1 MISSNM
7 LDVLNDKKDNV
18 FGERL
23 KNLRSVLMKMTQK
36 EFSEFMGIPQPTL
49 SSYESGRNKPTI
61 DVVINIANKCNVS
74 VDWLCGN
81 DNVASIKSLADL
93 MNILFD
99 IYEAN
104 EFSFKTV
111 IHDRIDI
118 EKTGETDDALRNWIQ
133 MTFYHNE
140 SRLHP
145 EQIYCADI
153 CNMIKKAYELHSE
166 LANYDCSQEYYDAEK
181 RKFLDMYS
189 KFPITKANFSSISED
204 ERKKLRKE
212 KLRAELENEM
222 KNNA

>member
-1 MISSNM
+1 MNLMSILDETKSNKE
-7 LDVLNDKKDNV
+7 NI

-23 KNLRSVLMKMTQK
+23 KQLRSAIMKKTQK

-49 SSYESGRNKPTI
+49 SAYESGRNKPTV

-93 MNILFD
+93 MNVLFE

-104 EFSFKTV
+104 EFSCKTA
-111 IHDRIDI
+111 IHDRVDF
-118 EKTGETDDALRNWIQ
+118 EETGETDDALRNWIQ

-140 SRLHP
+140 GRLHP
-145 EQIYCADI
+145 EQIYSANI
-153 CNMIKKAYELHSE
+153 CSMIKEAYELHSE
-166 LANYDCSQEYYDAEK
+166 LINYDCSQKYYDSQKEHIIES
-181 RKFLDMYS
+181 YS
-189 KFPITKANFSSISED
+189 NYPITKIDFSSVSED

-212 KLRAELENEM
+212 KLRAELEKES
-222 KNNA
+222 K